1 MRGRKACV
9 LLGAVI
15 VVTVT
20 TSAATAQTYRCRSG
34 QSTYLSE
41 RPCTTGAGSKISVYG
56 PESSRESSRYAP
68 PGPSQPGSIGK
79 APEHLGH
86 LSPECATLNDAIRTA
101 PARGV
106 NYKVIGD
113 LRTDYQAKCSEED
126 SEARQ
131 IVSKDRS
138 EKVLA
143 RRSEQA
149 VRKADQEQTQ
159 REREQCHELLRIL
172 HGKRQ
177 RLPQMNAGEKT
188 DHERSE
194 ANYRDRCAPR

>member
-1 MRGRKACV
+1 MQGRKACV
-9 LLGAVI
+9 WLLAVVVGAVAA
-15 VVTVT
+15 
-20 TSAATAQTYRCRSG
+20 SAAGAQTYRCRSG

-41 RPCTTGAGSKISVYG
+41 RPCTTGAGSKISIYG
-56 PESSRESSRYAP
+56 PESSRYTP
-68 PGPSQPGSIGK
+68 PNPSDSVSIGK

-106 NYKVIGD
+106 NYRVIGD
-113 LRTDYQAKCSEED
+113 LRSEYQAKCSEDD
-126 SEARQ
+126 SQARQ
-131 IVSKDRS
+131 IVSKERG
-138 EKVLA
+138 ERALA

-149 VRKADQEQTQ
+149 ARKADQEQTE

-177 RLPQMNAGEKT
+177 RLPQMTAGEQT

-194 ANYRDRCAPR
+194 ANYRARCAAR

>member
-1 MRGRKACV
+1 MQGRKACV
-9 LLGAVI
+9 LLGAMI

-56 PESSRESSRYAP
+56 PESSRYTP
-68 PGPSQPGSIGK
+68 PSPSHSASIGK
-79 APEHLGH
+79 APEHLGY

-113 LRTDYQAKCSEED
+113 LRTEYQAKCSEED

-138 EKVLA
+138 EKVVA

>member
-1 MRGRKACV
+1 MQGRKAWV
-9 LLGAVI
+9 WLGAI
-15 VVTVT
+15 VVVAVT
-20 TSAATAQTYRCRSG
+20 ASAAMAQTYRCRSG

-56 PESSRESSRYAP
+56 PETSRYTP
-68 PGPSQPGSIGK
+68 PGPSHPASVGK
-79 APEHLGH
+79 APEHLGY

-113 LRTDYQAKCSEED
+113 LRTEYQAKCSEDD

-131 IVSKDRS
+131 IVSKERS
-138 EKVLA
+138 EKVMA

-149 VRKADQEQTQ
+149 ARKADQEQTQ

>member
-1 MRGRKACV
+1 MQGRKASV
-9 LLGAVI
+9 WLLAV
-15 VVTVT
+15 VVAAVAA
-20 TSAATAQTYRCRSG
+20 SAATAQTYRCRSG

-41 RPCTTGAGSKISVYG
+41 RPCTTGAGSRISIYG
-56 PESSRESSRYAP
+56 PESSRYTP
-68 PGPSQPGSIGK
+68 PSPSDSASIGK

-106 NYKVIGD
+106 NYRVISD
-113 LRTDYQAKCSEED
+113 LRTEYQAKCSEDD

-131 IVSKDRS
+131 IVSKERG
-138 EKVLA
+138 EKALA

-149 VRKADQEQTQ
+149 ARRADQEQTE